1 MFPSLRWE
9 QSLMAKK
16 HVSAD
21 ELVWLFSEELNK
33 TGKFPV
39 GISIAIVPDRAAN
52 WTAITGA
59 RYRAMSPDLARRFAQ
74 VQERLRAIYQL
85 KND

>member
-1 MFPSLRWE
+1 
-9 QSLMAKK
+9 MAKK

-21 ELVWLFSEELNK
+21 ELVWVFTEELNK

-39 GISIAIVPDRAAN
+39 GISIAIVPDVAAS

-59 RYRAMSPDLARRFAQ
+59 RYRAMSPDLTRRFAQ
-74 VQERLRAIYQL
+74 VQKRLRAIYQL
-85 KND
+85 ESD